1 MNKKQKIKWGIIGL
15 GNIAGQFAADLQ
27 LINEAEL
34 VAVASR
40 DIGKAGEFA
49 KKYDLN
55 FVAQSTFYNYTVDI
69 IKQRLHREGITDINN
84 VNK

>member
-1 MNKKQKIKWGIIGL
+1 MQIIDHFT
-15 GNIAGQFAADLQ
+15 NVT
-27 LINEAEL
+27 NL
-34 VAVASR
+34 VNNAPLPEVL
-40 DIGKAGEFA
+40 EFA

-69 IKQRLHREGITDINN
+69 IKQRLYREGITDINN